1 MQSKIDERWPPREQ
15 LLADDHGVRNH
26 RRRLIDHELV
36 GQSAAVRI
44 FGVARV
50 CFMQK
55 AVLSK
60 DDLWLRTCARTFGM
74 VKMARKK
81 EGTWTA
87 SSTKRCKQI
96 QMRRLLVE
104 IRVIQRKGG
113 FVAVRQGHGRDDST
127 FSRGKMA
134 RKKEWTR
141 PRTRW

>member
-1 MQSKIDERWPPREQ
+1 MVMPAQ

-44 FGVARV
+44 FGVAGV
-50 CFMQK
+50 CFMRK
-55 AVLSK
+55 AVWSK
-60 DDLWLRTCARTFGM
+60 HAFCCAHVMREDLVM

-87 SSTKRCKQI
+87 NSTKRCKQV